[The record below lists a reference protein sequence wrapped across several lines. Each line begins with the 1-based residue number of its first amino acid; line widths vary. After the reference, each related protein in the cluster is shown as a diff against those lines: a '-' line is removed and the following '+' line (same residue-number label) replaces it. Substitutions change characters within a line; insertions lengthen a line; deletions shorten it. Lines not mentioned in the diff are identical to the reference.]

1 MSWEEQPVS
10 AIAAST
16 GGRPHSRDTVQS
28 IGRAVDLLR
37 LIATRGARGARISD
51 LVAWSGLPAPTAHR
65 ILKSLQAEG
74 LVTHTAA
81 HEYRIGPLAYEL
93 GLAAA
98 SRPHPADI
106 CAPVLEDL
114 AKRTG
119 HPAHLLISSGLEM
132 VCIQRAVPPSY
143 QVRPSAGEAMR
154 RRGSEAAAPRWIGG
168 VGVRRPIG
176 VAAGGQAILS
186 EMQDAEVEQIVTA
199 NTDAY
204 RRYFTGPDEV
214 RVAVQR
220 TRHMGYAVTASGTP
234 RFVHL
239 GIAVHDSEGRAV
251 AALKILRSASG
262 TRPGAT
268 DRLLPSLRRAASD
281 IQRLSP
287 FLPWPSP

>member
-1 MSWEEQPVS
+1 MS
-10 AIAAST
+10 ATAASR

-51 LVAWSGLPAPTAHR
+51 LVAWSGLAAPTAHR

-74 LVTHTAA
+74 LVTHTASR
-81 HEYRIGPLAYEL
+81 EYRIGPLAYEL

-98 SRPHPADI
+98 VRPDPADL

-114 AKRTG
+114 AQRTG
-119 HPAHLLISSGLEM
+119 HPTHLLVPSGLEM
-132 VCIQRAVPPSY
+132 VCVQRAVPASY
-143 QVRPSAGEAMR
+143 QVRPPASEAMR
-154 RRGSEAAAPRWIGG
+154 RRGSDAAAPRWVGG

-186 EMQDAEVEQIVTA
+186 EMPDGEVEEILAA

-204 RRYFTGPDEV
+204 RRYFTGPNEV

-220 TRHMGYAVTASGTP
+220 SRQMGYAVTASGTP

-239 GIAVHDSEGRAV
+239 GVAVHDGEGRAV
-251 AALKILRSASG
+251 AALKILRPAGG
-262 TRPGAT
+262 TRIDAT
-268 DRLLPSLRRAASD
+268 DRLLPSLHRAASD

>member
-1 MSWEEQPVS
+1 MS
-10 AIAAST
+10 ATAASR
-16 GGRPHSRDTVQS
+16 GGRPQSRDTVQS

-114 AKRTG
+114 AQRTG
-119 HPAHLLISSGLEM
+119 HPTHLLIPSGLEM
-132 VCIQRAVPPSY
+132 VCIQRAVPSSY
-143 QVRPSAGEAMR
+143 QVRPSASEAMR
-154 RRGSEAAAPRWIGG
+154 RRGNQASTLRWVGG

-176 VAAGGQAILS
+176 VAAGGQVILS
-186 EMQDAEVEQIVTA
+186 EMPDAEMEQVLKA
-199 NTDAY
+199 NADAY

-234 RFVHL
+234 RFFHL
-239 GIAVHDSEGRAV
+239 GVAVHDGEGKAV
-251 AALKILRSASG
+251 AALKILRLASE
-262 TRPGAT
+262 TRTGGT
-268 DRLLPSLRRAASD
+268 DRLLALLNRAALE

-287 FLPWPSP
+287 LLPWTSILSFRG